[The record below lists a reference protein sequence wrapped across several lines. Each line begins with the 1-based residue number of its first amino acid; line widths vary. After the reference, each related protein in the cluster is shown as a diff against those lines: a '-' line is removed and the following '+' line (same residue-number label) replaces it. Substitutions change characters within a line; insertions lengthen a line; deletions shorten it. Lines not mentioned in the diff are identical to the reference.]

1 MAGPWENYQQQEQDG
16 PWAKY
21 KGSAQ
26 KADFSGVRARVDS
39 TERVISAPGATV
51 APPKQDPRSLFDA
64 RSDFYDDTGISR
76 FSPRMVW
83 AALKDTFGSE
93 AGAAEYLAEQSGGRV
108 TQAQDGSP
116 MVSLPNGRSY
126 RINDEGLDPLDAAK
140 TISNVGAFFIPASWA
155 ARAGQARNVGTVG
168 RTVAQGLTAGTTDA
182 GLQLAFNGGR
192 IDPTRTA
199 FAAAGG
205 SGGELL
211 GSGIG
216 ALARLRNSASS
227 SGRQVA
233 SAITNDTTKAPALAK
248 QIDAGTN
255 PATLL
260 GQERYGLTYTQG
272 QRMLDPKRQ
281 FDQLSREE
289 LLRQNPVSGALFRDQ
304 AARNTDA
311 LTEALDTIGTRLG
324 GRAGS
329 TPAEMA
335 QGAASRL
342 SSQAE
347 ELGGRIGAA
356 YEKAGQGARTAI
368 GRDAVA
374 ELPSRLQSAVSEFAP
389 NPKLTPATS
398 ETLRQVRNAAKMY
411 TQADGQPS
419 RVAGVTLKA
428 LETQR
433 RIINRNIAA
442 ATNPSDRAAMN
453 VIKREFDGWLDDS
466 IETSLRSGDPKALDA
481 LKEARGL
488 RAEYG
493 RRFEGGGD
501 SDKFIAGLLDGS
513 KTPEELVNI
522 ALGASQVSK
531 AGGARFIER
540 LRLASGDDPGV
551 IGNLRAAHFLRMT
564 RGNTG
569 EPLAMGQIVRN
580 IKSTEYNNASVVKA
594 LYSPAEWKEIKQ
606 LADALDPLVAKG
618 DFARTSGTAERLAR
632 MLFQRVGNVPV
643 VGWGTKFVGDTVAA
657 VKADR
662 ALNAPLK
669 LPVNPSPLK
678 AAVVGGGAS
687 ELPR

>member
-1 MAGPWENYQQQEQDG
+1 MAGPWENYQQSAQNE
-16 PWAKY
+16 PWTKY
-21 KGSAQ
+21 KQAAPM
-26 KADFSGVRARVDS
+26 ADFSGVRAKVDS
-39 TERVISAPGATV
+39 TERVVSAPGATV
-51 APPKQDPRSLFDA
+51 APPKQDSRSLFDA
-64 RSDFYDDTGISR
+64 RSGFYEDAGISR
-76 FSPRMVW
+76 FSPRMAW

-93 AGAAEYLAEQSGGRV
+93 AGAAEYLAEQAGGRV
-108 TQAQDGSP
+108 TQAGDGSP
-116 MVSLPNGRSY
+116 MVALPNGRSY
-126 RINDEGLDPLDAAK
+126 RINDEGLDPLDVAK
-140 TISNVGAFFIPASWA
+140 TISNVGAFFIPAGA
-155 ARAGQARNVGTVG
+155 VAKANQAKNVGVVG
-168 RTVAQGLTAGTTDA
+168 RVASQGLTAGATDA
-182 GLQLAFNGGR
+182 GLQLTFDGGR

-205 SGGELL
+205 SGGEII

-216 ALARLRNSASS
+216 AIARLRNTASS
-227 SGRQVA
+227 RGRQVA
-233 SAITNDTTKAPALAK
+233 STITSEPARAPSIAQ

-272 QRMLDPKRQ
+272 QRMLDPKQQ
-281 FDQLSREE
+281 FAQLSREE

-311 LTEALDTIGTRLG
+311 LTEALDSIGTRFG

-342 SSQAE
+342 TSQAD
-347 ELGGRIGAA
+347 ELSGRIGTA

-374 ELPSRLQSAVSEFAP
+374 ELPARLQSAVSEFAP

-442 ATNPSDRAAMN
+442 AANPSDRAAMTA
-453 VIKREFDGWLDDS
+453 IKREFDGWLDDS

-493 RRFEGGGD
+493 RRFEGGSD

-540 LRLASGDDPGV
+540 LRVASGDDPGV

-606 LADALDPLVAKG
+606 LADALDPLIAKG
-618 DFARTSGTAERLAR
+618 DFARSSGTAERLAR
-632 MLFQRVGNVPV
+632 MLFQRAGDVPFL
-643 VGWGTKFVGDTVAA
+643 GWIPKA
-657 VKADR
+657 VQNTSAQVRADR
-662 ALNAPLK
+662 ALNAPLR
-669 LPVNPSPLK
+669 LPGTPNPR
-678 AAVVGGGAS
+678 AAGFVGATSS
-687 ELPR
+687 EAGR